1 MTSETTAAWTEVAHA
16 LESFGRSAG
25 THLDRTG
32 ESEEPPTAF
41 RALAEAGFRAAQRAA
56 ALTGR
61 PPGEAQRMGDA
72 VAYALCAAALA
83 IPATGRHAVRPAT
96 AAADGLDWLAEDLP
110 ETLFSGPEGQL
121 IVMTVPAA
129 EDPEEETYPLDQL
142 LLVLG
147 GTGECVT
154 AGGTLPLAESGA
166 LCLPSGVSH
175 VVRATGARPLR
186 LACVLTAPRR
196 RGATVPA
203 ARRP

>member
-1 MTSETTAAWTEVAHA
+1 MTTETTAAWTEVAHA
-16 LESFGRSAG
+16 LESFGRGTGTPLDQRAESA
-25 THLDRTG
+25 T
-32 ESEEPPTAF
+32 SATALHS
-41 RALAEAGFRAAQRAA
+41 LAEAGFRAAQRAA

-61 PPGEAQRMGDA
+61 APGEAERTGAA

-83 IPATGRHAVRPAT
+83 IPATGRHAVRPA
-96 AAADGLDWLAEDLP
+96 APAADELDWPAGDLP
-110 ETLFSGPEGQL
+110 ATLFAGPEGQL

-142 LLVLG
+142 LLVLS

-154 AGGTLPLAESGA
+154 AGRTLPLAESGA

-175 VVRATGARPLR
+175 VVRATGAGPLR
-186 LACVLTAPRR
+186 LACVLTAPRHR
-196 RGATVPA
+196 SAMIPA